1 MNELLE
7 PRLAPTLAHLGRF
20 WLWKRKELVKN
31 VQKHIKTADAHTV
44 RLMVHRNAIE
54 AERSKVSAELSQLQS
69 AHQILSTAH
78 GQLQSD
84 HGVLSQRWVESNA
97 AHAALSAAHDR
108 QRAELERLE
117 SAHAELNA
125 AHAQLQSAHA
135 AQTQRLTSRDAE
147 YQGLSAAHTQLRSEA
162 AELRQE
168 SERQL
173 SQLQQCIA
181 HLAAL
186 QNTHVQ
192 LQSTH
197 QSLATEHVSLQDT
210 NAQLHETHNQLQS
223 AHASLTQRLT
233 SRDAEYQGLSA
244 AHDQLTDE
252 SQLMQDRYG
261 LVCSILSCEPANNP
275 ALAELKQWLMGEF
288 AQDVQRLELPADATT
303 PALEQAQAIG
313 QHMELLADSPALR
326 GKFLVAVAGGF
337 SSGKSSF
344 VSSFMGGEASD
355 LLATGIQP
363 VTAIP
368 TYVMPGEEL
377 IIEGH
382 TFKGAHVRLTPEA
395 YGRLTH
401 DFISTMGFNVKEI
414 MPYVVV
420 QSPMPKL
427 EHMAFIDMPGYNPAK
442 SDIAD
447 TAADQGI
454 ASAAL
459 TEADAVIWLLG
470 LDANGT
476 LPQDDLDFLLDHTD
490 GSKPLH
496 VVINKADLRPLESVE
511 QVLQEIRQHLDNAGI
526 AYEGISA
533 YSSTLGEELLHHGK
547 RLADVMQQWD
557 HFSSAAAT
565 VHKEFSTLMDGLEAA
580 SQTAHRNTEDAR
592 SLVHSLKLDMHE
604 LLANQEAGGGRP
616 LALEQ
621 ILGRKM
627 GEDDRVQRLR
637 QAAEDKLARLQKALA
652 GVDWNHAASVLEKTR
667 KRGHELLQQ
676 SCGASEP
683 QTAFVHAQWEA

>member
-7 PRLAPTLAHLGRF
+7 PRLAPTLADLERF

-44 RLMVHRNAIE
+44 RLMAHRNAIE
-54 AERSKVSAELSQLQS
+54 AERGKVSAELSQLQS
-69 AHQILSTAH
+69 AHQILNTAH

-84 HGVLSQRWVESNA
+84 HGVLSQRWLESNA

-117 SAHAELNA
+117 SAQAELNA

-147 YQGLSAAHTQLRSEA
+147 YQDLSAAHEQL
-162 AELRQE
+162 
-168 SERQL
+168 
-173 SQLQQCIA
+173 
-181 HLAAL
+181 
-186 QNTHVQ
+186 
-192 LQSTH
+192 
-197 QSLATEHVSLQDT
+197 
-210 NAQLHETHNQLQS
+210 
-223 AHASLTQRLT
+223 
-233 SRDAEYQGLSA
+233 G
-244 AHDQLTDE
+244 DE

-275 ALAELKQWLMGEF
+275 ALTELKQWLMGEF

-313 QHMELLADSPALR
+313 QHIELLADSPALR
-326 GKFLVAVAGGF
+326 DKFLVAVAGGF

-344 VSSFMGGEASD
+344 VSSFMDGEASD

-395 YGRLTH
+395 YSRLTH
-401 DFISTMGFNVKEI
+401 DFISTMGFNVKKI

-459 TEADAVIWLLG
+459 TEANAVIWLLG

-476 LPQDDLDFLLDHTD
+476 LPQADLDFLLDHTD

-511 QVLQEIRQHLDNAGI
+511 QILQEIRQHLDDAGI
-526 AYEGISA
+526 PYEGISA
-533 YSSTLGEELLHHGK
+533 YSSMQGEELLHHGK
-547 RLADVMQQWD
+547 SLAEVMEQWD
-557 HFSSAAAT
+557 HFSSASAA
-565 VHKEFSTLMDGLEAA
+565 VHKEFNALMDGLEAA
-580 SQTAHRNTEDAR
+580 SQRAHRNTEDAR

-604 LLANQEAGGGRP
+604 LLVNQETGIGNLGTFG
-616 LALEQ
+616 Q
-621 ILGRKM
+621 FMGRKM
-627 GEDDRVQRLR
+627 GEDDRIPRLR
-637 QAAEDKLARLQKALA
+637 QAAEGKLARLQKALA
-652 GVDWNHAASVLEKTR
+652 GVEWSHAASVLEKTR
-667 KRGHELLQQ
+667 KRGHELLHQ
-676 SCGASEP
+676 SCGSSEP
-683 QTAFVHAQWEA
+683 QTVFVHAQCEA